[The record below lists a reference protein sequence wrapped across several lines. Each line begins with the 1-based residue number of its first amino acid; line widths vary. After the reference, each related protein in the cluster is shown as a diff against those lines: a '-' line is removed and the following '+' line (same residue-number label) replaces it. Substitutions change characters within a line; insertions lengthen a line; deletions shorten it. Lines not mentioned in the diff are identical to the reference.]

1 MPYNADRMNEA
12 LAPGTRL
19 GPYEIEKLIA
29 SGGMGHVYRAR
40 DPRLERS
47 VAIKTL
53 AGTTAS
59 DGDLA
64 RRFESEVRTIG
75 SLDHPNLL
83 VVYDVGR
90 LGDVPYLVSE
100 LLEGETLR
108 ERLRTQGALP
118 ERLVIELARQMVS
131 GLEAAHSRGIVH
143 RDLKPEN
150 LFLTSNGRVK
160 ILDFGIAKRVK
171 IPGAGTKTTDGET
184 LTATGA
190 IVGTVGYMAP
200 EQALGEPVDARTDIF
215 ALGVVLHEMLSG
227 KPPFRRDSTVAT
239 LNAIVSTE
247 PPELSGTISPLL
259 SQIVRRCVIKSPADR
274 FQNAHDLAVALELI
288 DKTQRVE
295 ANKTANSSVVS
306 QPTGISRRR
315 AIGYGA
321 ASLLLL
327 AGGGLAGSIAGPV
340 IGRRGNVTPSFR
352 RLTFR
357 RGLIRSARIAPDG
370 QTILFGALWD
380 GQQCRVHTARVDGPE
395 SSALDLP
402 DANVLAVSRTGE
414 VALALGA
421 HRLGTITYGTLAR
434 VPMTGGAPRE
444 LISDV
449 KFADWSPDGSSLA
462 IIRSAGGR
470 DRLEYPMGTQLVEP
484 DGGEYAGLGFARV
497 SPDGSRVAFI
507 QYRSPGTIT
516 GRVAVVD
523 RSGRATVLS
532 EEYANIHGL
541 AWRGDEIWFTAA
553 GDHSHLRG
561 LNVVSP
567 GGEVRNVATTPE
579 NMTLW
584 DALPDGRLLVAHTD
598 DRSVMVARRP
608 GDTHDRDLSW
618 LDASWAADISRDGR
632 MILFNE
638 IGPGGGP
645 YNGAYIRGS
654 DGAPATRITDGR
666 AFALSPDNRWALC
679 GAPNVAAGA
688 PSPYLVMVP
697 TGPGTTSRVVVD
709 GLTFHGARWLP
720 DANLVVVSAFN
731 PGRSTRL
738 FRLDLRDSKAVPITP
753 EGMTSWAVSPDGRA
767 SAARNSG
774 GRIVIYPND
783 GSTPRELP
791 GMSGRESP
799 IGWINDGLL
808 ITRNDGSPSSI
819 GAVRLVNPT
828 TGRESEWANILP
840 QDPAGIMAL
849 GTFRVTPDGQS
860 RAYTW
865 HRALSNLYLAEGI
878 T

>member
-19 GPYEIEKLIA
+19 GPYEIEELIA

-150 LFLTSNGRVK
+150 LFLTSNRRVK

-171 IPGAGTKTTDGET
+171 IPGAGTKTSDAET

-247 PPELSGTISPLL
+247 PPELSATVSPLL
-259 SQIVRRCVIKSPADR
+259 SQIVRRCVMKSPADR
-274 FQNAHDLAVALELI
+274 FQNAHDLAVALELL
-288 DKTQRVE
+288 DQTPRVE
-295 ANKTANSSVVS
+295 ATQASNSSVVN
-306 QPTGISRRR
+306 QPAGISRRR
-315 AIGYGA
+315 ALGYGA

-327 AGGGLAGSIAGPV
+327 AGGGLAGSFAGPI

-380 GQQCRVHTARVDGPE
+380 GEQCRVHTARVDGPE

-444 LISDV
+444 LIADV

-462 IIRSAGGR
+462 VIRGAGGR
-470 DRLEYPMGTQLVEP
+470 DRLEYPMGTPLVEP
-484 DGGEYAGLGFARV
+484 AEGEYAGLGFVRV

-516 GRVAVVD
+516 GRVAVVY
-523 RSGRATVLS
+523 RGGRPTVLS

-654 DGAPATRITDGR
+654 DGAPATRLADGR

-697 TGPGTTSRVVVD
+697 TGAGTTSRVVVD

-720 DANLVVVSAFN
+720 DANFVIVSAFN
-731 PGRSTRL
+731 PGRPTRL
-738 FRLDLRDSKAVPITP
+738 FRLDLRDSKAVPFTP
-753 EGMTSWAVSPDGRA
+753 EGMTSWVLSADGKA
-767 SAARNSG
+767 IAARGSG
-774 GRIVIYPND
+774 GKIMIYPTD
-783 GSTPRELP
+783 GSTPRQLP

-828 TGRESEWANILP
+828 TGHESQWANILP